1 MNTGLRMNGISVS
14 VQVYQLLI
22 AGRAS
27 ATSWDV
33 LNERSSPKITLRN
46 LSSLLS
52 LLSQLLASNSLERP
66 FPRGTAV
73 CALECSL
80 PVVAY
85 LFESLTTTISGKINN
100 GTN

>member
-52 LLSQLLASNSLERP
+52 LLSQLLASNSSERP
-66 FPRGTAV
+66 SPEV
-73 CALECSL
+73 QLEATYAKNHQI
-80 PVVAY
+80 VNA
-85 LFESLTTTISGKINN
+85 
-100 GTN
+100 

>member
-1 MNTGLRMNGISVS
+1 MNTGLRINGISVS

-52 LLSQLLASNSLERP
+52 LLSQLLASNSSERP
-66 FPRGTAV
+66 SPEVQLSGLSGV
-73 CALECSL
+73 PCLCC
-80 PVVAY
+80 Y